1 MWKWARLALL
11 GNTRSIRLVN
21 FDTKASLS
29 HINLVKIGPPDLQGA
44 VTRVIGIWTILIRP
58 QQLSLTE
65 AGDDVAGG
73 PVVLTRITR
82 MEMMSCN
89 SCMKSDLDKSLTSD
103 HDWYLR
109 VNSVGDVTCKKHEML
124 SWRLP
129 DPPWP
134 DTSPVTRQEG
144 RGQYIAGQCDD
155 IWRSDW

>member
-73 PVVLTRITR
+73 RWCWRGSRGWRWWVVTLAWSQTWTSLWPAILIDIWELTVSEVWLVRSTKC
-82 MEMMSCN
+82 S
-89 SCMKSDLDKSLTSD
+89 
-103 HDWYLR
+103 H
-109 VNSVGDVTCKKHEML
+109 GDFL
-124 SWRLP
+124 ILP
-129 DPPWP
+129 DQTPRQ
-134 DTSPVTRQEG
+134 SPG
-144 RGQYIAGQCDD
+144 RRGGG
-155 IWRSDW
+155 ST